1 MIFRRW
7 IVSLLAT
14 GIVAGCMTASA
25 DDFSGEKTLG
35 VRTGYNTR
43 NREPLAGIEFTY
55 RFNRLL
61 RLAPSAEY
69 VFRRDGRDAL
79 MLNLNSQFVFPLAG
93 GRCNLFPLAG
103 INYSSWNYHPSATG
117 NYTDDVSSRVSR
129 FGLNAGAGVDT
140 NLTGSLRLS
149 LSGQYTFI
157 KSFGGVNICAGIHY
171 RF

>member
-7 IVSLLAT
+7 IVSLLAA
-14 GIVAGCMTASA
+14 GIIAGCMTASA

-79 MLNLNSQFVFPLAG
+79 MLNLNAQFVFPLAG

-103 INYSSWNYHPSATG
+103 INYSSWNYHPSAAG
-117 NYTDDVSSRVSR
+117 N
-129 FGLNAGAGVDT
+129 NAGAGVDT

>member
-7 IVSLLAT
+7 IVSLLAA
-14 GIVAGCMTASA
+14 GIIAGCMTASA

-79 MLNLNSQFVFPLAG
+79 MLNLNAQFVFPLAG
-93 GRCNLFPLAG
+93 GRCNR
-103 INYSSWNYHPSATG
+103 
-117 NYTDDVSSRVSR
+117 VSRVS
-129 FGLNAGAGVDT
+129 D
-140 NLTGSLRLS
+140 LTPGPES
-149 LSGQYTFI
+149 TPT
-157 KSFGGVNICAGIHY
+157 
-171 RF
+171 